1 MDIASE
7 QQDLLLFSSDC
18 ASPVMT
24 DESLLNA
31 AAHGDE
37 SSFCLLYER
46 HRDVVFR
53 FAYRL
58 LQSVELAEEITH
70 DCFLSLIKKPALF
83 DARKASLKTY
93 LCAAARNQAYK
104 RWNKSSPET
113 SLEELSIEPQEA
125 EFRSPLRQ
133 VIGAELSVIVQ
144 KAIAELPPLQ
154 REAVI
159 LFEFEDLSLA
169 EIAVVVNADVGTVKS
184 RLHRAR
190 EKLRILLEPYVKG

>member
-1 MDIASE
+1 MN
-7 QQDLLLFSSDC
+7 
-18 ASPVMT
+18 
-24 DESLLNA
+24 DESLLKA
-31 AAHGDE
+31 AADGDE
-37 SSFCLLYER
+37 MSFVLLYER

-70 DCFLSLIKKPALF
+70 DCFLSLIKKPGLF
-83 DARKASLKTY
+83 DAKKASLKTY

-104 RWNKSSPET
+104 RWHKSSPET
-113 SLEELSIEPQEA
+113 SLEELSIQPQEA

-133 VIGAELSVIVQ
+133 MMSAEISNVVQ
-144 KAIAELPPLQ
+144 TAIAELPPLQ

-190 EKLRILLEPYVKG
+190 EKLRVLLEPYVKA

>member
-1 MDIASE
+1 
-7 QQDLLLFSSDC
+7 
-18 ASPVMT
+18 MT
-24 DESLLNA
+24 DESLLKTA
-31 AAHGDE
+31 ADGDE
-37 SSFCLLYER
+37 MSFCLLYER

-70 DCFLSLIKKPALF
+70 DCFLSLIKKPGLF
-83 DARKASLKTY
+83 DAKKASLKTY

-190 EKLRILLEPYVKG
+190 EKLRMLLEPYVQG